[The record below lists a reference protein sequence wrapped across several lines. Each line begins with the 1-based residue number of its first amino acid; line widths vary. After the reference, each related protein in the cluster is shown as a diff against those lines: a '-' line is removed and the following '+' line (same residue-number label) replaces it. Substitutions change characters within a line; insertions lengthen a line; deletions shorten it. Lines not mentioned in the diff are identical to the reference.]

1 MKARVRNFILIEI
14 IFFFLFLLIAGLST
28 STQTNSTRSEK
39 NKTQELV
46 ITYQFREL
54 DLSSTEDK
62 KCEFN
67 SDVFTFIPS
76 IKGAKVCIP
85 FKNYKDKKFPILI
98 DDIKN
103 NDELRIKLIDSRT
116 FYVERNSLLVYTHR
130 YQEPVFY
137 FEPIVLNEVRDQLG
151 LRVDIKEKLTNH
163 DNRLANLQ
171 LFLLFTLIL
180 GNSWLL
186 TGGYQSGQRR
196 DVWQKFPEYFYLA
209 IGSLWVSALLAWYF
223 GPRDS
228 IGSSGRSPFGPTAPL
243 FSDFFQIAQSANYRN
258 PYLEGAVNYP
268 AFATLVLKC
277 YGNLFTNS
285 LLLLILSLSVSMFI
299 LLYRNIVSLHS
310 LNWLHSLLLGSS
322 SFPILYGLF
331 RGNLDVLVSVL
342 VIASFYFWDKTKS
355 NIASIILLGIAILLK
370 VWPVFFLLP
379 LLKLNKYREVLWTT
393 FISILLTSFS
403 TLIYSGFSFSRFI
416 LIIISSGESKN
427 TGDISEFS
435 FSYSLRPILG
445 GIYHLIKFG
454 GLDSN
459 VERLGQVFAFLDS
472 KIILFILM
480 ISLVLVLSII
490 LKLKTFN
497 AVYLYAA
504 SIPLLFF
511 SPSYSYR
518 AIPIV
523 FYFYLLVTN
532 RNGIE
537 LLSVNKPSRISVWE
551 WLSFAL
557 LLAPSTV
564 FFFPGTQISMISI
577 FQPMG
582 LLVLMFFAF
591 LRANTNRLTISSKS
605 YS

>member
-1 MKARVRNFILIEI
+1 MKTYVRKFMLVEI
-14 IFFFLFLLIAGLST
+14 VFFLLFSLIAGLST
-28 STQTNSTRSEK
+28 LAQANGIRSEK
-39 NKTQELV
+39 DVTQELV
-46 ITYQFREL
+46 ITYEFREL
-54 DLSSTEDK
+54 DLNSTEDK
-62 KCEFN
+62 KCDLN
-67 SDVFTFIPS
+67 SDVFSFIPS
-76 IKGAKVCIP
+76 INAAKVCIP

-98 DDIKN
+98 DNIQN
-103 NDELRIKLIDSRT
+103 NDELRIKLINSRT
-116 FYVERNSLLVYTHR
+116 FYIERNSLLIYTHR
-130 YQEPVFY
+130 YQEHVFY
-137 FEPIVLNEVRDQLG
+137 FGPIILNKVRDQLG
-151 LRVDIKEKLTNH
+151 NRVVVKEELTNH
-163 DNRLANLQ
+163 DNRFTNSL

-186 TGGYQSGQRR
+186 TGRNQNSQRS
-196 DVWQKFPEYFYLA
+196 DVWQKLPEYFYLA

-243 FSDFFQIAQSANYRN
+243 FSDFFQIAQSANYGN

-268 AFATLVLKC
+268 AFATLVLRC

-285 LLLLILSLSVSMFI
+285 LFLLILSLSVSMFI
-299 LLYRNIVSLHS
+299 LLYRKIANLHS
-310 LNWLHSLLLGSS
+310 LNWLHSLLLGSA

-331 RGNLDVLVSVL
+331 RGNLDVLVSAL
-342 VIASFYFWDKTKS
+342 VIASFYFWDKSKR
-355 NIASIILLGIAILLK
+355 NVASIILLGIAISLK
-370 VWPVFFLLP
+370 VWPIFFLLP
-379 LLKLNKYREVLWTT
+379 LLKLKKFGEVLWTA
-393 FISILLTSFS
+393 FIAILLTSFS

-416 LIIISSGESKN
+416 LIIFSSGESKN

-435 FSYSLRPILG
+435 FSYSLRPVLG

-454 GLDSN
+454 SVDSN
-459 VERLGQVFAFLDS
+459 VERLDQVFAFLDS
-472 KIILFILM
+472 RIILFILM
-480 ISLVLVLSII
+480 ILLILVLSIS
-490 LKLKTFN
+490 LQLKTFN

-532 RNGIE
+532 SNGIK
-537 LLSVNKPSRISVWE
+537 LLGENKPSRISVWE

-564 FFFPGTQISMISI
+564 FFFPGTQISLISI
-577 FQPMG
+577 FQPVG